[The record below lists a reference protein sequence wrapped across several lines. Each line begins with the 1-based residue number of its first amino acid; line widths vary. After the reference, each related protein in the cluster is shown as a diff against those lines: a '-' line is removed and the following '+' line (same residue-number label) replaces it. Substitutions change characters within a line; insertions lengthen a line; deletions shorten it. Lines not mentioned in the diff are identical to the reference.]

1 VQNPANILL
10 AGLAVLL
17 IWWREADL
25 NHRPSGYAYQLQ
37 LSLPGCSSLWSGL
50 SLHPRL

>member
-1 VQNPANILL
+1 MSRLNKTLRASMPAGFHLF
-10 AGLAVLL
+10 

-37 LSLPGCSSLWSGL
+37 LSLPALAFIDSFNS
-50 SLHPRL
+50 